1 VQSCPLL
8 WHLVGYFCAKEVK
21 KTFQKAEQNA
31 KDFNKHGGES
41 GEKSVD
47 KMMMGAEAAQT
58 LALQALSWVLGQDE
72 LLGFF
77 LSSTG
82 ASPQDLGKLATT
94 PLFLGAV
101 LDFLMEDDQ
110 RVINFCTDHG
120 HPLTAVQGARAAL
133 PGAQY
138 MHWT

>member
-1 VQSCPLL
+1 
-8 WHLVGYFCAKEVK
+8 
-21 KTFQKAEQNA
+21 
-31 KDFNKHGGES
+31 
-41 GEKSVD
+41 VD
-47 KMMMGAEAAQT
+47 NIKMNSEAAQT
-58 LALQALSWVLGQDE
+58 LALQALAWVLGQDE

-77 LSSTG
+77 LNSTG
-82 ASPQDLGKLATT
+82 ASPQDIAQQASQ

-110 RVINFCTDHG
+110 RVIDFCTQHALA
-120 HPLTAVQGARAAL
+120 LTSVQVARAQL

>member
-1 VQSCPLL
+1 
-8 WHLVGYFCAKEVK
+8 
-21 KTFQKAEQNA
+21 
-31 KDFNKHGGES
+31 
-41 GEKSVD
+41 
-47 KMMMGAEAAQT
+47 MGFEAAQV
-58 LALQALSWVLGQDE
+58 LALQALEWVLGQQE
-72 LLGFF
+72 LVGNF

-82 ASPQDLGKLATT
+82 AYPQDLAQMAGQ

-110 RVINFCTDHG
+110 RVIAFCTDFK
-120 HPLTAVQGARAAL
+120 HPLTIMQSARAAL